1 MKTSV
6 KILHWLPRIICI
18 LAILFIS
25 MFSLDVFTPGLTIW
39 QQLGGFLIHNIPSFV
54 ILVIL
59 IIAWKWEFTGGITF
73 IILGLVFYL
82 LVFLLNHYRNQ
93 FSVGRSLVN
102 AAMIAVPIII
112 VGILF
117 VWSHN
122 RKKKDLPSVWF
133 LAKGLFYFKWLSG
146 NMHKYF
152 LFESTTNIFQS
163 LLHILHRASLHFTLC
178 FYISGLCPFITSNKR
193 IGNY

>member
-54 ILVIL
+54 LLAIL
-59 IIAWKWEFTGGITF
+59 IIAWKWEFIGGITF

-122 RKKKDLPSVWF
+122 RKKKDLP
-133 LAKGLFYFKWLSG
+133 A
-146 NMHKYF
+146 
-152 LFESTTNIFQS
+152 E
-163 LLHILHRASLHFTLC
+163 
-178 FYISGLCPFITSNKR
+178 
-193 IGNY
+193 

>member
-25 MFSLDVFTPGLTIW
+25 MFSLDAFTPGLTIW

-54 ILVIL
+54 ILGIL

-122 RKKKDLPSVWF
+122 RKKKDLPSV
-133 LAKGLFYFKWLSG
+133 
-146 NMHKYF
+146 
-152 LFESTTNIFQS
+152 
-163 LLHILHRASLHFTLC
+163 
-178 FYISGLCPFITSNKR
+178 
-193 IGNY
+193 